1 MFKKVY
7 FISLITLFFCAC
19 SLFKQAVPLVLD
31 SDFTKAEEF
40 SKHIS
45 KQDLFNNLSVLS
57 ADSLEGRE
65 TTKKGQKKAAKF
77 IKDYF
82 EKNDIPPPASNK
94 YFQTFN
100 VNVSDFNRASLIVDN
115 DTLSIIKEFYLFG
128 NTKDSVVYNKNIVD
142 VGYGIIDGE
151 YNDYFNKSV
160 KNNIVIIKEGVPL
173 NQGISKKWQSWRIKQ
188 KLAVQ
193 MGAVAVIT
201 IKQDYVASIER
212 IAPFLNNPQM
222 KMHKDVLAKSN
233 MIPNFCISQL
243 VYNKYFNNT
252 SRVSFSV
259 DINYLAEAENVLG
272 FIEGGEYKD
281 EVLVISAHYDHIGFD
296 NGEVC
301 NGADDDGSGTVSL
314 MSIAKAF
321 IEAKKS
327 GHTNKR
333 SLLFLA
339 VSGEEKGLFGSRY
352 YTENPIY
359 PLKNTVAD
367 LNIDMVGRMDTV
379 HTDINYI
386 YLIGS
391 DKISNELHEINE
403 MVNEKLIGMELDY
416 AFNSDDD
423 PNNFYYRSDHY
434 NFAKNNI
441 PVIFYFSGIHRDY
454 HKPTDDIEKINFDKL
469 QTTAKYVFYTAWE
482 LVNRE
487 TRIK

>member
-7 FISLITLFFCAC
+7 FISSFLFLFCAC
-19 SLFKQAVPLVLD
+19 SVFKITTQIELETN
-31 SDFTKAEEF
+31 FFEAEEF
-40 SKHIS
+40 SKHIT
-45 KQDLFNNLSVLS
+45 KKDLFDNLKVLS

-65 TTKKGQKKAAKF
+65 TTKKGQKIAANF

-82 EKNDIPPPASNK
+82 ISNDIPTTKTNK
-94 YFQTFN
+94 YFQKFN
-100 VNVSDFNRASLIVDN
+100 VNISDFNRASLVVDN
-115 DTLSIIKEFYLFG
+115 DTLLIIKDFYLFG
-128 NTKDSVVYNKNIVD
+128 NTIDTVVFNKNVVD
-142 VGYGIIDGE
+142 VGYGIIEGD
-151 YNDYFNKSV
+151 YNDYLNKDV
-160 KNNIVIIKEGVPL
+160 KNNIVLIREGLPVS
-173 NQGISKKWQSWRIKQ
+173 GEVSKKWQSWRIKQ
-188 KLAVQ
+188 KLATE
-193 MGAVAVIT
+193 MGALAVIT
-201 IKQDYVASIER
+201 VKKDYNTSIER
-212 IAPFLNNPQM
+212 IAPFLQNPQM
-222 KMHKDVLAKSN
+222 KMHKDVLAQSN
-233 MIPNFCISQL
+233 KIPNFCVSELI
-243 VYNKYFNNT
+243 YNKYFK
-252 SRVSFSV
+252 SEHKVSFSV
-259 DINYLAEAENVLG
+259 DINYLAEAENVIG
-272 FIEGGEYKD
+272 YIEGGEYKD
-281 EVLVISAHYDHIGFD
+281 ELLVISAHYDHIGFD

-333 SLLFLA
+333 SILFLA

-367 LNIDMVGRMDTV
+367 LNIDMVGRIDTV

-391 DKISNELHEINE
+391 NKISKELHQINE
-403 MVNEKLIGMELDY
+403 RVNDKYIGLDLDY
-416 AFNSDDD
+416 TFNSDDD

-454 HKPTDDIEKINFDKL
+454 HKPTDDIEKINFNKL
-469 QTTAKYVFYTAWE
+469 HTTAKYVFFTAWE

-487 TRIK
+487 ARIK